1 MAGFETGSGED
12 DIIADIN
19 ITPLVDIILVVLII
33 FMVTTSYIVKEQIK
47 VDLPRAASGESEVTS
62 TLTFKINHE
71 GEYFLD
77 GDATSLEA
85 IGGTVKARAGEDP
98 TLRAII
104 AADKGVEYGRVIDLI
119 DTIKQNGLEKFALNI
134 EKKAAA
140 VKSVSESP

>member
-1 MAGFETGSGED
+1 MAGFDTGSGDD
-12 DIIADIN
+12 DIIAGIN

-47 VDLPRAASGESEVTS
+47 VDLPRAASGEAEVTS
-62 TLTFKINHE
+62 TLTFKVSKD

-77 GDATSLEA
+77 GNQTSLDN
-85 IGGTVKARAGEDP
+85 IGATVKTRVAEEP
-98 TLRAII
+98 TIRAII
-104 AADKGVEYGRVIDLI
+104 AADKGVEYGSVIDLI

-140 VKSVSESP
+140 TSVSESP